1 MGAQFIR
8 YPFLSF
14 SILKILDRYILSA
27 LTIATVMGVSLLS
40 LVLVLGNVFKQLL
53 DLLVNHDVPL
63 QAVFAFIAFVLPF
76 SMTFTIPWG
85 FLTALLLVFG
95 RLSADNE
102 LLAMRSVG
110 VSFTRICVPVLFS
123 ALFLAGIC
131 LWINLEVAP
140 RGEQAMMDDLYKIAT
155 SNPASFFQTDE
166 VSEAFPDRRVY
177 VGSREGST
185 LKNLLVFEL
194 DAGHLSKVVFA
205 KEGHLSLDKDHSA
218 LLLELQDA
226 RFEEHD
232 PNAPTDVTKI
242 HQGIAMRSGVF
253 PMSLK
258 KLFEQQMRWRHLN
271 SYCLMELIAEIK
283 KNTPQQLALKV
294 ELNKRFSVSLA
305 TIAFALIAVPLGI
318 TAHRKETSVG
328 FALSMVIAFSYFF
341 FIIIADTFRS
351 NPHAYPILLI
361 WLPNIIFT
369 SLGIFLFLRL
379 MKK

>member
-1 MGAQFIR
+1 
-8 YPFLSF
+8 
-14 SILKILDRYILSA
+14 
-27 LTIATVMGVSLLS
+27 MGVSLLS

-53 DLLVNHDVPL
+53 DLLINHDVPL
-63 QAVFAFIAFVLPF
+63 QTVFAFVAFLLPF

-102 LLAMRSVG
+102 LLAMRSMG
-110 VSFTRICVPVLFS
+110 ISFTRICVPVLFS

-140 RGEQAMMDDLYKIAT
+140 KAEQAVMDNLYKIAT
-155 SNPASFFQTDE
+155 SNPSSFFQTDE
-166 VSEAFPDRRVY
+166 VSEDFPDRRVY
-177 VGSREGST
+177 VGSREGNK

-194 DAGHLSKVVFA
+194 GQGHLSKVVFA
-205 KEGHLSLDKDHSA
+205 KEGYISLDKAHSA

-226 RFEEHD
+226 FLEERD
-232 PNAPTDVTKI
+232 DKDPTDVTKI
-242 HQGIAMRSGVF
+242 HQGIAMKSGTF

-258 KLFEQQMRWRHLN
+258 KLFEQRMRWRHLN
-271 SYCLMELIAEIK
+271 SYCLGELFAEIK
-283 KNTPQQLALKV
+283 KKTPQELALKV

-328 FALSMVIAFSYFF
+328 FALSFVIAFSYFF

-369 SLGIFLFLRL
+369 SLGVFLFRRL
-379 MKK
+379 VKN

>member
-1 MGAQFIR
+1 
-8 YPFLSF
+8 
-14 SILKILDRYILSA
+14 
-27 LTIATVMGVSLLS
+27 MGVSLLS

-53 DLLVNHDVPL
+53 DLLINHDVPL
-63 QAVFAFIAFVLPF
+63 QTVFAFIAFLLPF

-102 LLAMRSVG
+102 LLAMRSMG
-110 VSFTRICVPVLFS
+110 ISFSRICVPVFLS
-123 ALFLAGIC
+123 SVALAGIC

-140 RGEQAMMDDLYKIAT
+140 RAEQAMMDSLYKMAT

-166 VSEAFPDRRVY
+166 VSENFPDRRVY
-177 VGSREGST
+177 VGSREGNK

-194 DAGHLSKVVFA
+194 GQGHLSKVVFA
-205 KEGHLSLDKDHSA
+205 KEGYISLDKDHNA

-226 RFEEHD
+226 TFEERDEQNPVDIH
-232 PNAPTDVTKI
+232 KI
-242 HQGIAMRSGVF
+242 YQGIAMKSGTF

-258 KLFEQQMRWRHLN
+258 KLFEQKMRWRHLN
-271 SYCLMELIAEIK
+271 SYRLMELLTEIK
-283 KNTPQQLALKV
+283 KKTPQELALKV
-294 ELNKRFSVSLA
+294 ELNKRFSASLA

-328 FALSMVIAFSYFF
+328 FALGLAIAFSYFF

-351 NPHAYPILLI
+351 NPHAHPILLI
-361 WLPNIIFT
+361 WLPNVIFT
-369 SLGIFLFLRL
+369 SLGIVLFRRL
-379 MKK
+379 AKK